1 MRKRTF
7 VFGLA
12 LAAAAGITGIVV
24 AAPRAKPD
32 STDNH
37 ADSHKQADQ
46 DKTAPVSLTPGRG
59 RLGFAA
65 TPMAPELRT
74 HFGAPADRGVLVEEV
89 RPDRPAAQAGL
100 QVGDI
105 VLDVDGDAVHS
116 SREIIDAIADR
127 KKGDT
132 VKMTVER
139 DRHELK
145 LEAKLV
151 DDAAPVR
158 HESGQLDDGT
168 RWERFDSGNMPEE
181 MKEMM
186 GRMGGFGDAEESARE
201 QALEQQID
209 KLEQRLDKLE
219 HH

>member
-1 MRKRTF
+1 MRKRIF
-7 VFGLA
+7 VVGLA
-12 LAAAAGITGIVV
+12 LAAAAGVTGIVV

-32 STDNH
+32 APDPH
-37 ADSHKQADQ
+37 ANSHQQADQ
-46 DKTAPVSLTPGRG
+46 DQHAPVSLTPGRG

-74 HFGAPADRGVLVEEV
+74 YFGAPADRGVLVEEV
-89 RPDRPAAQAGL
+89 RPDRPAARAGL

-132 VKMTVER
+132 VAMTIER
-139 DRHELK
+139 DKHEVK
-145 LEAKLV
+145 LEAKLD

-168 RWERFDSGNMPEE
+168 RWERFDAGNMPEE

-186 GRMGGFGDAEESARE
+186 GRMGGFGDAEADARA
-201 QALEQQID
+201 QALEQRLD

>member
-7 VFGLA
+7 VFGIA
-12 LAAAAGITGIVV
+12 LAAAAGVTGIVV
-24 AAPRAKPD
+24 AAPHANKP
-32 STDNH
+32 
-37 ADSHKQADQ
+37 ADQ
-46 DKTAPVSLTPGRG
+46 DKTHDAPVSLTPSRG

-89 RPDRPAAQAGL
+89 RPDRPAARAGL

-105 VLDVDGDAVHS
+105 VLDVDGAPVHS

-132 VKMTVER
+132 VEMTVER
-139 DRHELK
+139 NKQEVK

-151 DDAAPVR
+151 DDASPIR

-168 RWERFDSGNMPEE
+168 RWERFDSGNIPEE
-181 MKEMM
+181 MREMM
-186 GRMGGFGDAEESARE
+186 GRMGGFGNAEDDARE
-201 QALEQQID
+201 HALEQRIDQLERRID
-209 KLEQRLDKLE
+209 KLEHTK
-219 HH
+219 